1 MIFKKMLNMENAEL
15 TLVNLSNELN
25 EIFENAAT
33 SLILVDDDVKVVNI
47 NRSGIEMTGLTKE
60 SIIGKLGGE
69 VMNCANSM
77 ENGYVVCGKGHNCG
91 HCNLRGLVNLT
102 FSTGLNQYKVEGVL
116 DVVKD
121 DQIHRLDLLLSISL
135 ITIDQNKYALITID
149 DITKLKQQERLL
161 VQENNDKERFLS
173 ILAHDLKSPFNS
185 LMGFSDLLLEH
196 LYEYNL
202 EIIESQIRIISQ
214 TSHKTFEL
222 LEEILLWIKSHS
234 GKLKF
239 ILEEFEF
246 IDISEEVLSTF
257 SDRLSS
263 KNINIK
269 LFQSETILLNTDKNI
284 YKTILRNLISN
295 AIKFTDDN
303 GLIKIFALKTPNEI
317 VVSVSDNG
325 IGMDKKV
332 VAQLWNDQYS
342 KSNKGTNEETGT
354 GFGLKLCKELIEKM
368 GGRIWVES
376 EVGKG
381 SSFKFTIPK

>member
-1 MIFKKMLNMENAEL
+1 MTTSDK
-15 TLVNLSNELN
+15 TLVMLSNELN

-116 DVVKD
+116 DIVKD

-135 ITIDQNKYALITID
+135 IAIDQNKYALITID

-196 LYEYNL
+196 LHEYDL
-202 EIIESQIRIISQ
+202 DIIESQIRIISQ
-214 TSHKTFEL
+214 TTHKTFQL

-234 GKLKF
+234 GKLKLTPEHF
-239 ILEEFEF
+239 DFLEA
-246 IDISEEVLSTF
+246 SEEVLSTCG
-257 SDRLSS
+257 DQLVC
-263 KNINIK
+263 KMIQTK
-269 LFQSETILLNTDKNI
+269 LFQPEKIVLYTDKNI

-295 AIKFTDDN
+295 AIKYTNEN
-303 GLIKIFALKTPNEI
+303 GLIKIFALKSQNEYI
-317 VVSVSDNG
+317 ITVSDNG
-325 IGMDKKV
+325 VGMDQEMLS
-332 VAQLWNDQYS
+332 QLWNDNVS
-342 KSNKGTNEETGT
+342 LSTLGTKNETGT
-354 GFGLKLCKELIEKM
+354 GFGIKLCKELIEKM

-376 EVGKG
+376 EIGKG
-381 SSFKFTIPK
+381 SAFKFTIPK

>member
-1 MIFKKMLNMENAEL
+1 MTNSDK
-15 TLVNLSNELN
+15 TLVMLSNELN

-33 SLILVDDDVKVVNI
+33 SLILVDDDVKVLNI
-47 NRSGIEMTGLTKE
+47 NRSGIEMTGLNKE
-60 SIIGKLGGE
+60 SVIGKLGGE
-69 VMNCANSM
+69 VMSCANAQVD
-77 ENGYVVCGKGHNCG
+77 GHVVCGKGINCG
-91 HCNLRGLVNLT
+91 HCNLRGLVNTTFLT
-102 FSTGLNQYKVEGVL
+102 GTNQYKVEGVL
-116 DVVKD
+116 DVNKD
-121 DQIHRLDLLLSISL
+121 GHILRLDLLLSTSL
-135 ITIDQNKYALITID
+135 ISIEGSKYALITID

-196 LYEYNL
+196 LHEYDL

-214 TSHKTFEL
+214 TTHKTFEL

-239 ILEEFEF
+239 VPEEFEF
-246 IDISEEVLSTF
+246 IGVSEEVLSTF
-257 SDRLSS
+257 SDRLSG
-263 KNINIK
+263 KNMSIK
-269 LFQSETILLNTDKNI
+269 LFQSETILLNTDKNMF
-284 YKTILRNLISN
+284 KTILRNLISN
-295 AIKFTDDN
+295 AIKFTNDN
-303 GLIKIFALKTPNEI
+303 GLIKIFALKTQNEI
-317 VVSVSDNG
+317 VISVSDNG
-325 IGMDKKV
+325 IGMDKEV
-332 VAQLWNDQYS
+332 IAQLWNDQYS

-354 GFGLKLCKELIEKM
+354 GFGLKLCKELIEKQ